1 MLNAAEVAIL
11 LCFKFVTDTAA
22 FLTIDYTSTW
32 LIGQPPSALLIQKA
46 HFKVTLIVTSIISGI
61 INLGKS
67 LVSVPLG
74 TTLSKR
80 WRSMLL

>member
-22 FLTIDYTSTW
+22 FLTIDYKSTW
-32 LIGQPPSALLIQKA
+32 LIGGCSALLIQKA